1 MKNGSMIRD
10 TKVVLMVIGMMCA
23 SNALALLDTE
33 TYDFYN
39 ITNNSA
45 ANASIGEAQLSVEVS
60 DEGMIVQNSDT
71 LNLVGFMFMNE
82 GSEHCVITEIYFQD
96 GSGLLFDYF
105 DINESLKVNG
115 EPVVDFKQED
125 IGNVNPKNLP
135 GGKSIDPAFIATT
148 AFSIEPL
155 NPEPKWGVEPGEWVT
170 IYYTLQTGMMAQ
182 DIFNELANE
191 QTRIGLHVQSFDNG
205 GSESFITP
213 EPATM
218 ILLGLGGLL
227 LRKRRQ

>member
-1 MKNGSMIRD
+1 MTRNMKFWLMMISMICVS
-10 TKVVLMVIGMMCA
+10 TVQAV
-23 SNALALLDTE
+23 LDTQ

-60 DEGMIVQNSDT
+60 DEGMVLQNSDT
-71 LNLVGFMFMNE
+71 LNLVGFKFTNE
-82 GSEHCVITEIYFQD
+82 GPEHCVITEIYFQTM
-96 GSGLLFDYF
+96 SLLDFHSIDE
-105 DINESLKVNG
+105 NLPG
-115 EPVVDFKQED
+115 VDFKESEVGS
-125 IGNVNPKNLP
+125 ISPGNLP
-135 GGKSIDPAFIATT
+135 GGKSISPKFIATT

-155 NPEPKWGVEPGEWVT
+155 NPEPKWGVEPGEWVA
-170 IYYTLQTGMMAQ
+170 IYYTLQVGTTAQ
-182 DIFNELANE
+182 NVFDELANE

-218 ILLGLGGLL
+218 ILLGLGGLM
-227 LRKRRQ
+227 LRKRKNE

>member
-1 MKNGSMIRD
+1 MKNGSMIGD

-33 TYDFYN
+33 TYGFYN

-71 LNLVGFMFMNE
+71 LNLVGFKFMNE
-82 GSEHCVITEIYFQD
+82 GPDHCVITEIYFQTM
-96 GSGLLFDYF
+96 SLLDFHSIDE
-105 DINESLKVNG
+105 NLPG
-115 EPVVDFKQED
+115 VDFKESEVGS
-125 IGNVNPKNLP
+125 ISPGNLP
-135 GGKSIDPAFIATT
+135 GGKSISPKFIATT

-155 NPEPKWGVEPGEWVT
+155 NPEPKWGVEPGEWVA
-170 IYYTLQTGMMAQ
+170 IYYTLQVGTTAQ
-182 DIFNELANE
+182 NVFDELANE

-218 ILLGLGGLL
+218 ILLGLGGLM
-227 LRKRRQ
+227 LRKRKQ

>member
-1 MKNGSMIRD
+1 MICVS
-10 TKVVLMVIGMMCA
+10 TVQAV
-23 SNALALLDTE
+23 LDTQ

-60 DEGMIVQNSDT
+60 DEGAVLQNSDT
-71 LNLVGFMFMNE
+71 LNLVGFKFMNE